1 MKLTIDKFQRLN
13 AIASLEENELEKAA
27 KMVQVLLDKSSEEI
41 DKMPLKKFAK
51 LCDKLQKAFDLKV
64 QVESMKAPKSLIVAN
79 GKVYSLNFE
88 IKKPFNT
95 GRYIEVLTFSKS
107 DPINDMHNILASIC
121 TPMKWSWWK
130 MSYVKMPFDVDKHE
144 EYADDMKQA
153 DFRHGYNAMVFFCI
167 FLANLTNNTEAYS
180 DLLMKMMRQNKKRL
194 RMLKLYSQKISDG
207 YTQQSK

>member
-1 MKLTIDKFQRLN
+1 MKLTIEKFQRLN

-51 LCDKLQKAFDLKV
+51 LCDRLQKAFDLKV
-64 QVESMKAPKSLIVAN
+64 QVESMKAPKNMIVAN
-79 GKVYSLNFE
+79 GKVYHLNFE

-121 TPMKWSWWK
+121 TPMKWSWSK
-130 MSYVKMPFDVDKHE
+130 MRYVKMPFDVDKHE

-167 FLANLTNNTEAYS
+167 FLASLTNNTEAYS
-180 DLLMKMMRQNKKRL
+180 DILMKMMRANKKRL
-194 RMLKLYSQKISDG
+194 KMLKLYSQKILDG

>member
-1 MKLTIDKFQRLN
+1 MKLTIDKFQKLN

>member
-1 MKLTIDKFQRLN
+1 MKLTIDKFQKLN

-207 YTQQSK
+207 YTQQNK

>member
-13 AIASLEENELEKAA
+13 AIASLEEDELEKAA
-27 KMVQVLLDKSSEEI
+27 KMVQILLDKSSEEI

-64 QVESMKAPKSLIVAN
+64 QVETMKAPKSLIVAN
-79 GKVYSLNFE
+79 GKVYNLNFE

-130 MSYVKMPFDVDKHE
+130 MTYVPMPFDVDKHE
-144 EYADDMKQA
+144 QYADDMRQA

-167 FLANLTNNTEAYS
+167 LLADLTNNTEAYS

-194 RMLKLYSQKISDG
+194 KMLRVYSQKISDG
-207 YTQQSK
+207 STQQSK

>member
-27 KMVQVLLDKSSEEI
+27 KMVQILLDKSSEEI

-64 QVESMKAPKSLIVAN
+64 QVETMKAPKSLIVAN
-79 GKVYSLNFE
+79 GNVYSLNFE

-121 TPMKWSWWK
+121 TPMKWSWLK
-130 MSYVKMPFDVDKHE
+130 MRYVAMPFDVDKHE
-144 EYADDMKQA
+144 QYADDMRQA
-153 DFRHGYNAMVFFCI
+153 EFRHGYNAMVFFCI

-194 RMLKLYSQKISDG
+194 KMLKLYSQKILDG
-207 YTQQSK
+207 STQQSK

>member
-13 AIASLEENELEKAA
+13 AIASLEEDELEKAA
-27 KMVQVLLDKSSEEI
+27 KMVQILLDKSSEEI

-64 QVESMKAPKSLIVAN
+64 QVETMKAPKSLIVAN

-130 MSYVKMPFDVDKHE
+130 MTYVPMPFDVDKHE
-144 EYADDMKQA
+144 QYADDMRQA
-153 DFRHGYNAMVFFCI
+153 NFRHGYNAMVFFCI
-167 FLANLTNNTEAYS
+167 LLADLTNNTEAYS

-194 RMLKLYSQKISDG
+194 KMLRVYSQKISDG
-207 YTQQSK
+207 STQQSK

>member
-64 QVESMKAPKSLIVAN
+64 QVESMKAPKSLIMAN

>member
-13 AIASLEENELEKAA
+13 AIASLEEDELEKAA
-27 KMVQVLLDKSSEEI
+27 KMVQILLDKSSEEI

-64 QVESMKAPKSLIVAN
+64 QVETMKAPKSLIVAN

-121 TPMKWSWWK
+121 TPMKWSWWE
-130 MSYVKMPFDVDKHE
+130 MTYVPMPFDVDKHE
-144 EYADDMKQA
+144 QYADDMRQA

-167 FLANLTNNTEAYS
+167 LLADLTNNTEAYS

-194 RMLKLYSQKISDG
+194 KMLRVYSQKISDG

>member
-1 MKLTIDKFQRLN
+1 MNLTIDKFQRLN

-27 KMVQVLLDKSSEEI
+27 KMVQILLDKSSEEI

-64 QVESMKAPKSLIVAN
+64 QVETMKAPKSLIMAN
-79 GKVYSLNFE
+79 GNVYSLNFE

-121 TPMKWSWWK
+121 TPMKWSWLK
-130 MSYVKMPFDVDKHE
+130 MRYVPMPFDVDKHE
-144 EYADDMKQA
+144 QYADDMKQA
-153 DFRHGYNAMVFFCI
+153 EFRHGYNAMVFFCI
-167 FLANLTNNTEAYS
+167 FLANLTNNTEVYS

-194 RMLKLYSQKISDG
+194 KMLRLYSQKILAGS
-207 YTQQSK
+207 TQQSK

>member
-13 AIASLEENELEKAA
+13 AIASLEEDELEKAA
-27 KMVQVLLDKSSEEI
+27 KMVQILLDKSSEEI

-64 QVESMKAPKSLIVAN
+64 QVETMKAPKNLIEAN
-79 GKVYSLNFE
+79 GNVYSLNFE

-130 MSYVKMPFDVDKHE
+130 MTYVPMPFDVDKHE
-144 EYADDMKQA
+144 QYADDMRQA

-167 FLANLTNNTEAYS
+167 LLADLTNNTEAYS

-194 RMLKLYSQKISDG
+194 KMLRVYSQKISDG

>member
-13 AIASLEENELEKAA
+13 AIASLEEDELEKAA
-27 KMVQVLLDKSSEEI
+27 KMVQILLDKSSEEI

-64 QVESMKAPKSLIVAN
+64 QVESMKAPKRLIVAN

-130 MSYVKMPFDVDKHE
+130 MTYVAMPFDVDKHE
-144 EYADDMKQA
+144 QYADDMRQA
-153 DFRHGYNAMVFFCI
+153 EFRHGYNAMVFFCI
-167 FLANLTNNTEAYS
+167 LLADLTNNTEAYS

-194 RMLKLYSQKISDG
+194 KMLRVYSQKISDG

>member
-1 MKLTIDKFQRLN
+1 MNLTIEKFQRLN

-27 KMVQVLLDKSSEEI
+27 KMVQVLLDKSSKEI

-121 TPMKWSWWK
+121 TPMKWSWWR

-144 EYADDMKQA
+144 QYADDMRQA

-167 FLANLTNNTEAYS
+167 LLANLTNNTEVYS

-194 RMLKLYSQKISDG
+194 KMLRVYSQKISDG

>member
-13 AIASLEENELEKAA
+13 AIASLEEDELEKAA
-27 KMVQVLLDKSSEEI
+27 KMVQILLDKSSEEI

-64 QVESMKAPKSLIVAN
+64 QVETMKAPKNLIEAN

-130 MSYVKMPFDVDKHE
+130 MTYVPMPFDVDKHE
-144 EYADDMKQA
+144 QYADDMRQA

-167 FLANLTNNTEAYS
+167 LLADLTNNTEAYS

-194 RMLKLYSQKISDG
+194 KMLRVYSQKISDG

>member
-51 LCDKLQKAFDLKV
+51 LCDRLQKAFDLKV

-121 TPMKWSWWK
+121 TPMKWSWLK
-130 MSYVKMPFDVDKHE
+130 MRYVKMPFDVDKHE
-144 EYADDMKQA
+144 QYADDMKQA
-153 DFRHGYNAMVFFCI
+153 EFRHGYNAMVFFCI

-194 RMLKLYSQKISDG
+194 KMLKLYSQKISDG

>member
-13 AIASLEENELEKAA
+13 AIASLEEDELEKAA
-27 KMVQVLLDKSSEEI
+27 KMVQILLDKSSEEI

-64 QVESMKAPKSLIVAN
+64 QVETMKAPKSLIVAN

-130 MSYVKMPFDVDKHE
+130 MTYVPMPFDVDKHE
-144 EYADDMKQA
+144 QYADDMRQA

-167 FLANLTNNTEAYS
+167 LLADLTNNTEAYS

-194 RMLKLYSQKISDG
+194 KMLRVYSQKISDG
-207 YTQQSK
+207 STQQSK